1 MQIKIRIL
9 LLSFLC
15 YFVTVQSFAQ
25 TQTIE
30 QEEKDA
36 EAEDFSEKKWK
47 DRIIV
52 GGNVSAQFGNAT
64 FIEVSPLV
72 GYRITED
79 LTSGVG
85 FTYQYLS
92 ENYNVYNFYDYK
104 ATVMGARIFSQY
116 DLIFGIFAHAE
127 YEYSWYKFTF
137 EDVTLGEYA
146 GAVPAF
152 FVGGGYNYQ
161 ISNNARFQIMAL
173 YDVLHSA
180 ESIYINP
187 WSIRMGFN
195 IGL

>member
-1 MQIKIRIL
+1 MRTI
-9 LLSFLC
+9 LLSFLIC
-15 YFVTVQSFAQ
+15 FSLQQSFAQ

-30 QEEKDA
+30 TEEKDA
-36 EAEDFSEKKWK
+36 EEEDFSNKKWK

-72 GYRITED
+72 GYRITEN
-79 LTSGVG
+79 LTSGIG

-92 ENYNVYNFYDYK
+92 ENYNIYNFYDYK
-104 ATVMGARIFSQY
+104 ATVMGARVFSQY
-116 DLIFGIFAHAE
+116 DLIFGIFAHVE
-127 YEYSWYKFTF
+127 YEYSKYKFTY
-137 EDVTLGEYA
+137 EDVTLGEYK

-161 ISNNARFQIMAL
+161 IGDNARFQIIAL
-173 YDVLHSA
+173 YDLLHTS